1 MSKDAPQAPTPPALF
16 DPTSVVARDYEN
28 AAVVVLALW
37 CMIGVLTMFA
47 GNALLDTFGLGLT
60 AAEVALLLMIDRRG
74 FYTVAGLFKV
84 DEWNRAQRGGLAVA
98 EVPLFFVALIGYI
111 IRIGMA
117 KFTEIQSSPP
127 DSGSRRP

>member
-1 MSKDAPQAPTPPALF
+1 MSQNAPQAPTPPALF
-16 DPTSVVARDYEN
+16 DPASVVSRDYET

-37 CMIGVLTMFA
+37 CMIGILTMFA

-60 AAEVALLLMIDRRG
+60 AAEVALLLIIDRQG

-84 DEWNRAQRGGLAVA
+84 DQWNRAQRVALAVA
-98 EVPLFFVALIGYI
+98 EVPLFFIALIGYV

-117 KFTEIQSSPP
+117 KFAELQPP
-127 DSGSRRP
+127 PGSGRS

>member
-1 MSKDAPQAPTPPALF
+1 MSQNAPQAPTPPALF
-16 DPTSVVARDYEN
+16 DPASVVSRDYET

-37 CMIGVLTMFA
+37 CMIGILTMFA

-60 AAEVALLLMIDRRG
+60 GAEVALLLIIDRRG

-84 DEWNRAQRGGLAVA
+84 DQWNRAQRVALAVA
-98 EVPLFFVALIGYI
+98 EVPFFFIALIGYV

-117 KFTEIQSSPP
+117 KFTELQASPP
-127 DSGSRRP
+127 GSDRS